1 MHFHILFGFNF
12 HILQLAFG
20 INFALQYG
28 NNCVSKW
35 IPNVVLSIF
44 IIHSCFEYIY
54 INSLLNSVMISLP
67 LLLSFIFYF
76 FMVTEFIIPFQ
87 EVNNFCLNKVFD
99 TLSKNFKSFYILLAF
114 HFVSSSFAFIEIL

>member
-35 IPNVVLSIF
+35 IPNVVLAIF

-54 INSLLNSVMISLP
+54 IYIYIYINSLLNSVIISL
-67 LLLSFIFYF
+67 LFYPYYYHLF
-76 FMVTEFIIPFQ
+76 Y
-87 EVNNFCLNKVFD
+87 NFCLNKVFD